1 MAEHTPG
8 PNTNALIVAAGV
20 AEQENE
26 RLRAINADLLAALAF
41 IVSDTLEPGE
51 DARLTVA
58 GYNRACAAIAKAR
71 GTA

>member
-26 RLRAINADLLAALAF
+26 RLRAINADLLAACEA
-41 IVSDTLEPGE
+41 
-51 DARLTVA
+51 VA
-58 GYNRACAAIAKAR
+58 GVFAGIEDVPLFAVKCRAAIAKAR
-71 GTA
+71 AL